1 MHWYGERGWC
11 KWMHGPV
18 GTGMRLLDDISRLE
32 EGRHLGG
39 CWWYRD
45 GWEGASLLSVPLQ
58 LAARLDIDLLDD
70 LDVITDLNVGRFSS
84 ASFRSEVLPSYKKLH
99 VAAARAA
106 LAGTQAYF
114 DRLLGTDRCTARW
127 FYSDAR
133 WTEGKKLRRGWLL
146 TRREARDCCDLYR
159 IFVFL
164 FVLILI

>member
-1 MHWYGERGWC
+1 MLYETDLRG
-11 KWMHGPV
+11 
-18 GTGMRLLDDISRLE
+18 LDAISRSE
-32 EGRHLGG
+32 EGRWLGG
-39 CWWYRD
+39 CWWHRD
-45 GWEGASLLSVPLQ
+45 GWDGASLKSVPLPH
-58 LAARLDIDLLDD
+58 AARLDVDLLDD
-70 LDVITDLNVGRFSS
+70 VMPAVRRSMFWDGASGMRIPELRKYKDLC
-84 ASFRSEVLPSYKKLH
+84 
-99 VAAARAA
+99 VAAARAT

>member
-1 MHWYGERGWC
+1 
-11 KWMHGPV
+11 MHGTV
-18 GTGMRLLDDISRLE
+18 GTGLKLLDDISRRN

-45 GWEGASLLSVPLQ
+45 GWEGASLLSVPVQ
-58 LAARLDIDLLDD
+58 LASRLDIDLLDD
-70 LDVITDLNVGRFSS
+70 LDVIDDLDVGQFSS

-127 FYSDAR
+127 FFSDAR
-133 WTEGKKLRRGWLL
+133 WTEGKKLRRAWLP
-146 TRREARDCCDLYR
+146 RREARDFCDLYR
-159 IFVFL
+159 FFVFL
-164 FVLILI
+164 FVKILI

>member
-1 MHWYGERGWC
+1 
-11 KWMHGPV
+11 
-18 GTGMRLLDDISRLE
+18 MRIPELRK
-32 EGRHLGG
+32 
-39 CWWYRD
+39 YK
-45 GWEGASLLSVPLQ
+45 
-58 LAARLDIDLLDD
+58 DLC
-70 LDVITDLNVGRFSS
+70 
-84 ASFRSEVLPSYKKLH
+84 
-99 VAAARAA
+99 VAAARAT

-146 TRREARDCCDLYR
+146 TRREARDFCDLYR